1 MEIKLKNYETIPTKV
16 EDYTVDSWSVSEGD
30 AVSSGDILV
39 TILAEKESVE
49 IDSPM
54 DGTVKKI
61 LVQEGEM
68 TTLDEPIAIIE

>member
-1 MEIKLKNYETIPTKV
+1 MEIKLKNYETMPTKV
-16 EDYTVDSWSVSEGD
+16 EDYTVDSWNVSEGD

-68 TTLDEPIAIIE
+68 TTLDEAIAIIE